1 MIVPHPDLCDEWTA
15 RLADLPIPV
24 LASTAAL
31 LAHWR
36 ADPDRVDANSMAD
49 AILRD
54 PLMTLR
60 VQICMAQALSRRLET
75 PVETVTAGLVH
86 LGIEPFLARFADVP
100 VLEDVLAA
108 QPEALAGA
116 LEDVHTA
123 HHAARLAAAIAIER
137 MDEHA
142 ELLHQAALLSNFS
155 SLLLWV
161 HHPLLML
168 DMAHRQRVDRS
179 LRSAD
184 LQRTVLGT
192 ELAALEQSLMERW
205 SLPPKLRHLMHAGH
219 AAAGGPQSVALGL
232 RIARHSREG
241 WDNPALPDDFTD
253 LGRLLS
259 LTPAAAASLVY
270 RV

>member
-1 MIVPHPDLCDEWTA
+1 MIVPHPDLCDAWA
-15 RLADLPIPV
+15 APLAELRIPV
-24 LASTAAL
+24 LASTAAA
-31 LAHWR
+31 LAQWR
-36 ADPDRVDANSMAD
+36 ADADRVDANRMAD
-49 AILRD
+49 VILRD

-100 VLEDVLAA
+100 VLEEVLAPH
-108 QPEALAGA
+108 PEALAGA
-116 LEDVHTA
+116 LQDVHMA

-142 ELLHQAALLSNFS
+142 ELLHQAALLSNFA

-161 HHPLLML
+161 HRPDLML
-168 DMAHRQRVDRS
+168 EMAHRHLVDRS
-179 LRSAD
+179 LRSSEI
-184 LQRTVLGT
+184 QRTVLGT
-192 ELAALEQSLMERW
+192 DLAALEQLLMERW
-205 SLPPKLRHLMHAGH
+205 SLPPTLRHLMHGGH
-219 AAAGGPQSVALGL
+219 AAAAGPQSVALGL

-241 WDNPALPDDFTD
+241 WDNPALPDDFAE

-259 LTPAAAASLVY
+259 LTPAAAASLMY